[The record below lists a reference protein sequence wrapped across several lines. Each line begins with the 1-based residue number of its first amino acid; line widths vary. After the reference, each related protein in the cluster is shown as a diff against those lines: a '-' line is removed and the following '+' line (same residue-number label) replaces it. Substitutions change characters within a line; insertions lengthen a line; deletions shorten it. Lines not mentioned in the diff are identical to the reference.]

1 MAWDA
6 DPESSPA
13 TSAGRGAPAPAG
25 PVEPVPDPGRRRVVR
40 HLGADDRSSPRVR
53 VVDAALRCMAR
64 CGLAKTTA
72 DDVAREAGIS
82 RATLYRLFPGGKDA
96 VVRAVVETGTARLFS
111 DVAAAMAD
119 ASDVESLLVAG
130 MVRAAR
136 TLRANDALAYLVR
149 HEPGTVLPHLAF
161 GGLDRLLDAAS
172 RFTAPFLG
180 RWLEPEEAA
189 RAAEWAAR
197 IVVSY
202 LVCPGGDVD
211 ITDAADVGR
220 LVSTFVVPGI
230 QALRIDGEQAA
241 GRRVR
246 GGRARSAPGHA
257 AARGREQG

>member
-1 MAWDA
+1 MVVWRAE
-6 DPESSPA
+6 PHEPSPA
-13 TSAGRGAPAPAG
+13 GDLPVPGGAGPGRVPAG
-25 PVEPVPDPGRRRVVR
+25 RRVVR

-53 VVDAALRCMAR
+53 VVDAALRCIAR

-111 DVAAAMAD
+111 EVATAMGD
-119 ASDVESLLVAG
+119 ASDVESLLVGG

-136 TLRANDALAYLVR
+136 VLQANDALAYLVR
-149 HEPGTVLPHLAF
+149 FEPGTVLPHLAF

-211 ITDAADVGR
+211 ITDAADVAR

-230 QALRIDGEQAA
+230 QALRIDGEQSA
-241 GRRVR
+241 GL
-246 GGRARSAPGHA
+246 G
-257 AARGREQG
+257 AARGRAWPPPAAPPAQGREHE